1 MNYILYGELYPM
13 IRKHLNRILKERL
26 GEVDDFNVTKID
38 FEESS
43 LDEIEYESSSL
54 PLGYEKKAVVV
65 DNAHFLTKDVE
76 QKDES
81 KVLEILKKSQDDID
95 LIFIHRDSN
104 VDKKGKI
111 FNFIKDNGQ
120 ILEFLNIEKDEWP
133 IYIKKYFKNKNV
145 EITSEAI
152 NELANRVDG
161 DLTRFINEAEKLCLY
176 KNSITLTDVALMVS
190 KPLEDDAFQMSN
202 ALFRGDNGVAISIYR
217 DLKLLG
223 QKFVDALIPMLAS
236 QFRFISEVCFLD
248 SKGLEKEEIASELS
262 VSPVRVKIALK
273 NSKNISRK
281 QIANVLDKLYNLDLQ
296 IKSGQIDRSYG
307 LELFLINFPN

>member
-13 IRKHLNRILKERL
+13 IRKHLNKILKERL
-26 GEVDDFNVTKID
+26 VDVDDFNVTKID
-38 FEESS
+38 LEESS
-43 LDEIEYESSSL
+43 LDEVAYEASSL

-65 DNAHFLTKDVE
+65 DNCNFLTKDVE
-76 QKDES
+76 KADED
-81 KVLEILKKSQDDID
+81 KVLEILKESTDDID
-95 LIFIHRDSN
+95 LIFILRSEKIDN
-104 VDKKGKI
+104 KGKI
-111 FNFIKDNGQ
+111 FNYIKEHGQ
-120 ILEFLNIEKDEWP
+120 VFEFLNISKEEWP
-133 IYIKKYFKNKNV
+133 LYIRKFFKNKNV
-145 EITSEAI
+145 EITQEAI
-152 NELANRVDG
+152 NELSNRIDG

-176 KNSITLTDVALMVS
+176 KNSITLADVTLMVA

-202 ALFRGDNGVAISIYR
+202 ALFRGENGVAISIYR

-248 SKGLEKEEIASELS
+248 SRGLDKEDIASELG

-273 NSKNISRK
+273 NSKNISRR
-281 QIANVLDKLYNLDLQ
+281 QIATALDKLYNLDLQ

>member
-13 IRKHLNRILKERL
+13 IRKHLNKILKERL
-26 GEVDDFNVTKID
+26 GDVDDFNVTKID

-43 LDEIEYESSSL
+43 IEEIGYEASTL

-65 DNAHFLTKDVE
+65 DNTNFLTKEVDPKDE
-76 QKDES
+76 QKII
-81 KVLEILKKSQDDID
+81 EILKKSIPEID
-95 LIFIHRDSN
+95 LIFIYRDTKVN
-104 VDKKGKI
+104 KNGEI
-111 FNFIKDNGQ
+111 FNYIKENGQ
-120 ILEFLNIEKDEWP
+120 VLEFLNIEKEQWP
-133 IYIKKYFKNKNV
+133 IYIRKYFKNKNV

-152 NELANRVDG
+152 NELSSRVDG

-176 KNSITLTDVALMVS
+176 KNSITLSDVALMVA

-202 ALFRGDNGVAISIYR
+202 ALFRGENGVAISIYR
-217 DLKLLG
+217 DLKLQG
-223 QKFVDALIPMLAS
+223 QKFVDTLIPMLAS

-248 SKGLEKEEIASELS
+248 SKGLDKDEIAKELS
-262 VSPVRVKIALK
+262 VSPIRVKIALK
-273 NSKNISRK
+273 NSRNIARK
-281 QIANVLDKLYNLDLQ
+281 QIANALDKLYNLDLQ

>member
-13 IRKHLNRILKERL
+13 IRKHLNKILKERL
-26 GEVDDFNVTKID
+26 GEIDDFNVTKID

-281 QIANVLDKLYNLDLQ
+281 QIANALDKLYNLDLQ

>member
-13 IRKHLNRILKERL
+13 IRKHLNKLLKERL

-38 FEESS
+38 LEESS
-43 LDEIEYESSSL
+43 LDEVAYEASSL

-65 DNAHFLTKDVE
+65 DGCLFLTKDVE
-76 QKDES
+76 KDDED
-81 KVLEILKKSQDDID
+81 KVLEILKNSQDDID
-95 LIFIHRDSN
+95 LFFILRSEKIDN
-104 VDKKGKI
+104 KGKI
-111 FNFIKDNGQ
+111 FNYVKENGQ
-120 ILEFLNIEKDEWP
+120 VFEFLNISKEDWP
-133 IYIKKYFKNKNV
+133 IYIRKYFKNKNV

-152 NELANRVDG
+152 AELSNRVDG
-161 DLTRFINEAEKLCLY
+161 DLTRFMNEADKLCLY
-176 KNSITLTDVALMVS
+176 KNSITLADVTLMVS

-202 ALFRGDNGVAISIYR
+202 ALFRGENGVAISIYR

-248 SKGLEKEEIASELS
+248 ARGLEKEDIASELG
-262 VSPVRVKIALK
+262 VSPIRVKIALK
-273 NSKNISRK
+273 NSINIPRK
-281 QIANVLDKLYNLDLQ
+281 QIANALDKLYNLDLQ

>member
-13 IRKHLNRILKERL
+13 IRKHLNKIWKERL
-26 GEVDDFNVTKID
+26 GEIDDFNVTKID

-111 FNFIKDNGQ
+111 FNYIKENGQ

>member
-13 IRKHLNRILKERL
+13 IRKHLNKILKERL
-26 GEVDDFNVTKID
+26 KEVDEYNVTKID
-38 FEESS
+38 FEEST

-54 PLGYEKKAVVV
+54 PLGYDKKVVVV

-76 QKDES
+76 QKDEE
-81 KVLEILKKSQDDID
+81 KVLDILKKSQDDID
-95 LIFIHRDSN
+95 LIFINRDAN

-111 FNFIKDNGQ
+111 FNFIKENGQ
-120 ILEFLNIEKDEWP
+120 IFEFLNIEKDEWP
-133 IYIKKYFKNKNV
+133 IYIRKYFKNKNV
-145 EITSEAI
+145 EITSEAV

-161 DLTRFINEAEKLCLY
+161 DLSKFINEAEKLCLY

-202 ALFRGDNGVAISIYR
+202 ALFRGENGVAISIYR

-236 QFRFISEVCFLD
+236 QFRFISQVCFLD
-248 SKGLEKEEIASELS
+248 SKGLEKDEIASELG

-281 QIANVLDKLYNLDLQ
+281 QIANALDKLYNLDLQ

>member
-13 IRKHLNRILKERL
+13 IRKHLNKILKERL
-26 GEVDDFNVTKID
+26 GEIDDFNVTKID

-111 FNFIKDNGQ
+111 FNYIKENGQ

>member
-13 IRKHLNRILKERL
+13 IRKHLNKILKERL
-26 GEVDDFNVTKID
+26 GEIDDFNVTKID

>member
-13 IRKHLNRILKERL
+13 IRKHLNKLLKERL

-38 FEESS
+38 LEESS
-43 LDEIEYESSSL
+43 LDEVAYEASSL

-65 DNAHFLTKDVE
+65 DGCLFLTKDVE
-76 QKDES
+76 KADED
-81 KVLEILKKSQDDID
+81 KILEILKNSQDDID
-95 LIFIHRDSN
+95 LFFILRSEKIDN
-104 VDKKGKI
+104 KGKI
-111 FNFIKDNGQ
+111 FNYVKENGQ
-120 ILEFLNIEKDEWP
+120 VFEFLNISKEDWP
-133 IYIKKYFKNKNV
+133 IYIRKYFKNKNV

-152 NELANRVDG
+152 TELSNRVDG
-161 DLTRFINEAEKLCLY
+161 DLTRFMNEADKLCLY
-176 KNSITLTDVALMVS
+176 KNSITLADVTLMVS

-202 ALFRGDNGVAISIYR
+202 ALFRGENGVAISIYR

-248 SKGLEKEEIASELS
+248 ARGLEKEDIASELG

-273 NSKNISRK
+273 NSRNISRK
-281 QIANVLDKLYNLDLQ
+281 QIANALDKLYNLDLQ

>member
-13 IRKHLNRILKERL
+13 IRKHLNKLLKERL

-38 FEESS
+38 LEESS
-43 LDEIEYESSSL
+43 LDEVAYESSSL

-65 DNAHFLTKDVE
+65 DSCNFLTKDVTKE
-76 QKDES
+76 EEE
-81 KVLEILKKSQDDID
+81 KVLEILKKSTNDID
-95 LIFIHRDSN
+95 IFFILRSEK
-104 VDKKGKI
+104 VDQKGKI
-111 FNFIKDNGQ
+111 FNFIKENGQ
-120 ILEFLNIEKDEWP
+120 VFEFLNISKEDWP

-145 EITSEAI
+145 EITSEAV

-161 DLTRFINEAEKLCLY
+161 DLTRFMNEADKLCLY
-176 KNSITLTDVALMVS
+176 KNSITLADITLMVA

-202 ALFRGDNGVAISIYR
+202 ALFRGENGVAISIYR

-248 SKGLEKEEIASELS
+248 SKGLEKDEIASELG

-273 NSKNISRK
+273 NSRSISRR
-281 QIANVLDKLYNLDLQ
+281 QIANALDKLYNLDLQ

>member
-13 IRKHLNRILKERL
+13 IRKHLNKILKERL
-26 GEVDDFNVTKID
+26 GDVDDFNVTKID
-38 FEESS
+38 LEESL
-43 LDEIEYESSSL
+43 LDEVIYESSSL

-65 DNAHFLTKDVE
+65 DNCEFLTKDVE
-76 QKDES
+76 KNDED
-81 KVLEILKKSQDDID
+81 KVLEMLKNSSDDID
-95 LIFIHRDSN
+95 LIFILRNEN

-120 ILEFLNIEKDEWP
+120 ILEFLNISKEEWP
-133 IYIKKYFKNKNV
+133 LYIRKYFKNKNV
-145 EITSEAI
+145 EITQEAI
-152 NELANRVDG
+152 NELSNRVDG
-161 DLTRFINEAEKLCLY
+161 DLTRFMNEAEKLCLY
-176 KNSITLTDVALMVS
+176 KNSIILADVTLMVA

-202 ALFRGDNGVAISIYR
+202 ALFRGENGVAISIYR

-223 QKFVDALIPMLAS
+223 QKFVDALVPMLAS

-248 SKGLEKEEIASELS
+248 SRGLDKEDIAKELG

-273 NSKNISRK
+273 NSRNISRR
-281 QIANVLDKLYNLDLQ
+281 QIANALDKLYNLDLQ
-296 IKSGQIDRSYG
+296 IKSGHIDRSYG

>member
-13 IRKHLNRILKERL
+13 IRKHLNKILKERL
-26 GEVDDFNVTKID
+26 GEIDDFNVTKID

-65 DNAHFLTKDVE
+65 DNAHFLTKDIE

-111 FNFIKDNGQ
+111 FNYIKENGQ
-120 ILEFLNIEKDEWP
+120 VLEFLNIEKDEWP

-145 EITSEAI
+145 EITSEAV

-202 ALFRGDNGVAISIYR
+202 ALFRGENGVAISIYR

-223 QKFVDALIPMLAS
+223 QRFVDALIPMLAS